1 MRTPHANSKCVSFL
15 RSPQC
20 EGVTTLRIDSPIE
33 PDDTLLSSYLV
44 ASWAKVCQALGPEF
58 EPYLPVVMPP
68 LLRAASAKADV
79 SVIGLSPDGFLGSR
93 AYSHSDEEDE
103 RFESDA
109 WTTIKLEGQSVGIK
123 SAVLEEKCQALE
135 MLLVYVSTLGGSFAP
150 YLAQSFE
157 LVLPALRFYFHVGVQ
172 ESATLWVAP
181 SILHIDTFI
190 DLVRVG

>member
-1 MRTPHANSKCVSFL
+1 M
-15 RSPQC
+15 
-20 EGVTTLRIDSPIE
+20 RIDSPVE
-33 PDDTLLSSYLV
+33 PDDTLLNSYLV
-44 ASWAKVCQALGPEF
+44 ASWAKICQALGPEF

-79 SVIGLSPDGFLGSR
+79 SVIGLWCCMFSAPYTYCST
-93 AYSHSDEEDE
+93 YCSSDEEDE

-150 YLAQSFE
+150 YLTQSFE

-172 ESATLWVAP
+172 ETATL
-181 SILHIDTFI
+181 
-190 DLVRVG
+190 